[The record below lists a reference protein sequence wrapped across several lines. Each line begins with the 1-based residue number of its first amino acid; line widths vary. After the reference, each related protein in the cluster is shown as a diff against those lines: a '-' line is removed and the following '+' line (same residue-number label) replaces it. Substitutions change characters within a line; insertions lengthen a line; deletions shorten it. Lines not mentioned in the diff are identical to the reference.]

1 MWLLSYKLNPQEND
15 QKLNNGD
22 LIRRIPPLETL
33 EPLELLRPCWCNY
46 VWLHSRG
53 RSGSRLEGYLEEGPS
68 QYVSTRKVISL
79 FILCS
84 VEHQHAEPAETGVCS
99 LRLELCLL
107 FTGGSSL
114 AINYRHLSLEAWGD
128 PNTLASIEVRQ
139 THRLA
144 SVSHGPQLYQTWIK
158 RQCLIQNYSK
168 QF

>member
-1 MWLLSYKLNPQEND
+1 MNSYGHAD
-15 QKLNNGD
+15 VIMFD
-22 LIRRIPPLETL
+22 FTL
-33 EPLELLRPCWCNY
+33 
-46 VWLHSRG
+46 G
-53 RSGSRLEGYLEEGPS
+53 GEGEATSKDIWLEEGPN
-68 QYVSTRKVISL
+68 QYVSTIKVISL

-84 VEHQHAEPAETGVCS
+84 VEHQHAEPAETRVCS

-144 SVSHGPQLYQTWIK
+144 SVSHGPQLYQT
-158 RQCLIQNYSK
+158 
-168 QF
+168 